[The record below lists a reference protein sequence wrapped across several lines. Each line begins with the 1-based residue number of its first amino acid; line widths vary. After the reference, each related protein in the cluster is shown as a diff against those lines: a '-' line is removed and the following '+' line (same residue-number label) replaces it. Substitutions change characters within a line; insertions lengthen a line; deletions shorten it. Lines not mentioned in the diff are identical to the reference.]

1 MRRISLVLI
10 GLALGML
17 LLPGQGW
24 AECYDDPNDNGI
36 RDTLHIEIYPEDQQ
50 TWPPPELVRFSFL
63 VTHDIVD
70 PLIDSIAGFILPFCF
85 TSSNPAADA
94 QVDGAHNNTYVYP
107 FPDLD
112 NSIFRHL
119 PSMEDPQIHN
129 WMMDLSEP
137 GTGLDWDTRIL
148 DVSQGYNLW
157 FSLVASGS
165 ADQRFPDGSRILL
178 ATFTFSLQDST
189 TICIDSCFWPPA
201 CRYSFARS
209 DAVTYLPC
217 HYPTCEV
224 IAGGPET
231 WIECPPPEAR
241 SANGTYQSG
250 SFVAGCDGGVV
261 TGVELCGDPPPGIGD
276 VEAIFTTPLGE
287 PSAEGYLNYTI
298 TDHCYQGADLHLCVF
313 NDFHGG
319 PAGDCYFQVAFG
331 NNPPAINLP
340 DTWRVL
346 SGYTMTLH
354 VPASDVDGDAVDVAT
369 LDGFWY
375 EPDSLRSPIN
385 PPSFDGGNPALL
397 TWVPDE
403 SETGNWICSFSATDA
418 CGAGVTHQLTIQV
431 GTPYCGDC
439 TGDGDINLGDV
450 VYLIGYLYK
459 QGPPPDPLCM
469 GDANGDGSRDV
480 GDVVLLINYLFKGNF
495 APCFDCCP

>member
-1 MRRISLVLI
+1 MKKVLLMFV
-10 GLALGML
+10 GLAWVAL
-17 LLPGQGW
+17 LFSGQVW

-50 TWPPPELVRFSFL
+50 IWPPPEFVRFSFL

-70 PLIDSIAGFILPFCF
+70 PYVDSIAGFVLPFCF
-85 TSSNPAADA
+85 TSSNPAAHCTLDPA
-94 QVDGAHNNTYVYP
+94 NNTTDLYP
-107 FPDLD
+107 RPDL
-112 NSIFRHL
+112 NQSIFRHL
-119 PSMEDPQIHN
+119 PSMEDPQVRN
-129 WMMDLSEP
+129 WMMDLSAQ

-148 DVSQGYNLW
+148 DMSQGNNMW
-157 FSLVASGS
+157 FHLIATGTE
-165 ADQRFPDGSRILL
+165 DQRFPDGNRILL

-189 TICIDSCFWPPA
+189 TICIDSCFLPCA
-201 CRYSFARS
+201 CRYAFSRS

-261 TGVELCGDPPPGIGD
+261 TGVELYGDPPPGISD
-276 VEAIFTTPLGE
+276 VQAFFTSPLGQ
-287 PSAEGYLNYTI
+287 PYVLGYLTYTVS
-298 TDHCYQGADLHLCVF
+298 DHCLAGADIRLCVF
-313 NDFHGG
+313 NDFHNG

-340 DTWRVL
+340 DTWRAL

-375 EPDSLRSPIN
+375 EPDSLQPPIN
-385 PPSFDGGNPALL
+385 SPSFDGGNPALL
-397 TWVPDE
+397 TWVPDQ
-403 SETGNWICSFSATDA
+403 SETGNWICSFTAADA
-418 CGAGVTHQLTIQV
+418 CGAEDTRQLTIQV
-431 GTPYCGDC
+431 GAPFCGDC
-439 TGDGDINLGDV
+439 TGEGDINLGDV
-450 VYLIGYLYK
+450 VCLISYLYR

-480 GDVVLLINYLFKGNF
+480 GDVVLLINYLFRSSF